1 MIDSSRTV
9 TIAGGGVA
17 GFAAALC
24 LADKGFRVDI
34 IEKAEAL
41 ESVGAGLQVSPNAF
55 HVLDRL
61 GLGRALKTVA
71 TAPLAIRV
79 MNAIS
84 GRQITTIPLGET
96 AIARYGA
103 PYVALHRADLLQV
116 LAGAAADHPDIAIHM
131 GRRVEGAASHVNG
144 VTSLVYDNGAL
155 EEFHGLAL
163 IAADG
168 VWSKLRKLNFGA
180 ADATYTGLIAW
191 RGLIP
196 MDILQASQDKENV
209 QLWLSPDAH
218 AVSYPIRQGK
228 YLNFVAVTAAPFGL
242 EGSQLGWADESNA
255 EALVGE
261 LSRWHSSVLDTLS
274 HRARWT
280 KWPLYAVPQLA
291 TWSHR
296 SIALCGDA
304 AHAMLPFSAQ
314 GAAMAIED
322 AAVLAECL
330 AGAQKSEVPA
340 ALERYGHIR
349 RSRVGRAAKLTLA
362 NRTIYHLG
370 QPLAAARNL
379 VMNSM
384 GGERLLARQ
393 DWLYGWK
400 LET

>member
-1 MIDSSRTV
+1 MIGDSRTV

-61 GLGRALKTVA
+61 GLGRALKAVA

-84 GRQITTIPLGET
+84 GRQIATIPLGET

-103 PYVALHRADLLQV
+103 PYLALHRADLLQV

-131 GRRVEGAASHVNG
+131 GRRVEGATPHANG
-144 VTSLVYDNGAL
+144 VTSLAYENGAL

-163 IAADG
+163 VAADG
-168 VWSKLRKLNFGA
+168 VWSQLRKLNFDTPDA
-180 ADATYTGLIAW
+180 AYTGMVAW
-191 RGLIP
+191 RGLMP
-196 MDILQASQDKENV
+196 MDILPASQDMENV
-209 QLWLSPDAH
+209 QLWLAPNAH
-218 AVSYPIRQGK
+218 AVSYPVRQGR
-228 YLNFVAVTAAPFGL
+228 YLNFVAVTSAPSGL
-242 EGSQLGWADESNA
+242 EGSRLGWADKANA
-255 EALVGE
+255 EVLVGE
-261 LSRWHSSVLDTLS
+261 LANWHSSVLDTLS

-280 KWPLYAVPQLA
+280 KWPLFAAPPLA
-291 TWSHR
+291 TWSNR

-322 AAVLAECL
+322 AAVLAQCL
-330 AGAQKSEVPA
+330 AGVQKGEVPA
-340 ALERYGHIR
+340 ALDRYSRIR
-349 RSRVGRAAKLTLA
+349 QSRVARAAKLTHS

-370 QPLAAARNL
+370 PPFAAARDM
-379 VMNSM
+379 VMGAM

-400 LET
+400 LEM